1 MKFSKIMVLPLLVC
15 GVASTASAG
24 SYINNYGE
32 YNNKNH
38 DQGRSVIVSHGDN
51 VSKRS
56 GYDDMSV
63 RFFVGLDAS
72 LFQYDNIRATADGYR
87 ERDYD
92 IKINHKILENTGLLF
107 GTDINDG
114 YKVYLLLN
122 HHNNKV
128 KVNGNSTNSAQTNLG
143 LALDIPVLKQEYITP
158 FIRVGLEYMWADVK
172 DTNHMK
178 GHGLG
183 YMAGVGISHNFTDNI
198 FGNLSLT
205 YEFAHPDVKVS
216 GTDLSYKQDALVLGL
231 GLGYRF

>member
-1 MKFSKIMVLPLLVC
+1 MNFSKVMVLPLLMS
-15 GVASTASAG
+15 GVVSVASAG

-32 YNNKNH
+32 YSKTH
-38 DQGRSVIVSHGDN
+38 EQVRPVVVSHSDS

-63 RFFVGLDAS
+63 RFFMGLDAA
-72 LFQYDNIRATADGYR
+72 LFQYDNVRASADGYR
-87 ERDYD
+87 ERDYN
-92 IKINHKILENTGLLF
+92 IKINHKILENTGLSF
-107 GTDINDG
+107 GADINDG

-122 HHNNKV
+122 HYNNKV
-128 KVNGNSTNSAQTNLG
+128 KVNGDSTNASSQTNLG
-143 LALDIPVLKQEYITP
+143 LALDIPVLKQESITP
-158 FIRVGLEYMWADVK
+158 FIRVGLEYTWVDVK
-172 DTNHMK
+172 DSNHMK

-183 YMAGVGISHNFTDNI
+183 YMAGVGLSHNFTDNI
-198 FGNLSLT
+198 YGNVYLT

>member
-1 MKFSKIMVLPLLVC
+1 MNFSKVMVLPLLMS
-15 GVASTASAG
+15 GVVSVASAG

-32 YNNKNH
+32 YSKTH
-38 DQGRSVIVSHGDN
+38 EQVRPVVVSHSDS

-63 RFFVGLDAS
+63 RFFMGLDAA
-72 LFQYDNIRATADGYR
+72 LFQYDNVRASADGYR

-92 IKINHKILENTGLLF
+92 IKINHKILENTGLSF
-107 GTDINDG
+107 GADINDG

-122 HHNNKV
+122 HYNNKV
-128 KVNGNSTNSAQTNLG
+128 KVNGDSTNASQTNLG
-143 LALDIPVLKQEYITP
+143 LALDIPVLKQESITP
-158 FIRVGLEYMWADVK
+158 FIRVGLEYTWVDVK
-172 DTNHMK
+172 DSNHMK

-183 YMAGVGISHNFTDNI
+183 YMAGVGLSHNFTDNI
-198 FGNLSLT
+198 YGNVYLT